1 MPCELLDY
9 DRAIE
14 NNVGFVQTRFYYKRF
29 RGKRLD
35 MRFTALVLT
44 LLMTGFFSGPLARAQ
59 DPATWVNTNLESLVQ
74 LYIHFHKN
82 PELSFQE
89 EQTGIRFGEELTKIG
104 CEVTNNVGGFGVVGV
119 LKNGEGPVVMVRSD
133 LDALPVIERTG
144 RPYASNV
151 TVEDETGAT
160 VGVMHA
166 CGHDIHM
173 TNLIGTAQY
182 LAANKDKWQGTLLLI
197 GQPAEERGAGAKAM
211 IDDGLFTRFPKPE
224 VCLAIHCA
232 SGIES
237 GKIAAR
243 GGYTM
248 ANVDSVDVT
257 LYGRGGHGAYP
268 HTTVDPIVQAAKFVL
283 DVQTIVSREVK
294 PTEPAVI
301 TVGSIHA
308 GTKHN
313 IISDECHMQLT
324 VRSYSDD
331 VREKLLEGIKL
342 KAKAAAISAGAKE
355 PLVKVSEGTPSLF
368 NNEELVARLNPVF
381 KRALGDDK
389 VLVADQVM
397 GGEDFSQ
404 YTRQG
409 GMPSLLFWVGS
420 INKDRLDRYGK
431 MGLPIPSLHSAEFYP
446 DPEPVLTTSIT
457 AMSSAVLELMPR
469 K

>member
-1 MPCELLDY
+1 MKYAALFLLFL
-9 DRAIE
+9 
-14 NNVGFVQTRFYYKRF
+14 FVMFPKAA
-29 RGKRLD
+29 
-35 MRFTALVLT
+35 TAD
-44 LLMTGFFSGPLARAQ
+44 
-59 DPATWVNTNLESLVQ
+59 DPAAWVKANLESLVQ
-74 LYIHFHKN
+74 LYVHFHKT

-89 EQTGIRFGEELTKIG
+89 EQTGIRYGEELARVG

-119 LKNGEGPVVMVRSD
+119 LRNGDGPVVMVRSD
-133 LDALPVIERTG
+133 LDALPVVERTG
-144 RPYASNV
+144 RPYASTV
-151 TVEDETGAT
+151 QVEDENGAT

-173 TNLIGTAQY
+173 TTVLGTAQY
-182 LAANKDKWQGTLLLI
+182 LAANKDQWQGTVVFI

-211 IDDGLFTRFPKPE
+211 IQDGLFDKFPKPE
-224 VCLAIHCA
+224 VCLAIHVA
-232 SGIES
+232 AGIES
-237 GKIAAR
+237 GKIAVR
-243 GGYTM
+243 GGYMM

-268 HTTVDPIVQAAKFVL
+268 HTTVDPVVQAAKFIL

-313 IISDECHMQLT
+313 IISDQCHLQLT

-331 VREKLLEGIKL
+331 VRATLLDGIKL
-342 KAKAAAISAGAKE
+342 KAKAAAISAGARE
-355 PLVKVSEGTPSLF
+355 PTVTVSEGTPSLF
-368 NNEELVARLNPVF
+368 NDEDLVARLNPVF
-381 KRALGDDK
+381 KKCLGQEN

-404 YTRQG
+404 YSRQG
-409 GMPSLLFWVGS
+409 GMPSLLFWVGAV
-420 INKDRLDRYGK
+420 NKDRLDRFTE
-431 MGLPIPSLHSAEFYP
+431 MGLPFPSLHSAEFYP
-446 DPEPVLTTSIT
+446 DPEPTLTTSIT
-457 AMSSAVLELMPR
+457 AMSNAVLELMPR